1 MSSEI
6 IDNNKFDEQVLSKED
21 ILLKSLYRYYNNVNM
36 QEMLPIVTG
45 CSHTKV
51 SLRVLDWFVTNYAKK
66 NHTTYP
72 LKKNGRKVNFDVFL
86 NYKSQLKAYNK
97 RFFDPFCRTNK
108 NNNKNKIAFQYDKDK
123 QLVTTIGQLNFFRWA
138 IRNNVI
144 KFVKEHLKDINL
156 DMNNNNKKNKRKKYK
171 QKKEKKDDN
180 SSITH
185 TYKKIIDFNVS
196 KNKIKE
202 KEVDTE
208 KKNENIRSELSI
220 NATSKINKTYRIT
233 RLDFSI

>member
-1 MSSEI
+1 
-6 IDNNKFDEQVLSKED
+6 
-21 ILLKSLYRYYNNVNM
+21 M
-36 QEMLPIVTG
+36 QELLPIVTG

-66 NHTTYP
+66 HHTTYP
-72 LKKNGRKVNFDVFL
+72 LKKNGRKLNFDVFL

-144 KFVKEHLKDINL
+144 KYVKEHLKDINL

-171 QKKEKKDDN
+171 QKKEKKYDN
-180 SSITH
+180 SSIKH

-202 KEVDTE
+202 KEGE

>member
-6 IDNNKFDEQVLSKED
+6 IDKNKFDEQLLSKED

-36 QEMLPIVTG
+36 KEMLPIVTG

-144 KFVKEHLKDINL
+144 KYVKEHLKDINL

-171 QKKEKKDDN
+171 QKKEKKYDN
-180 SSITH
+180 SSIKH

-202 KEVDTE
+202 KEGE